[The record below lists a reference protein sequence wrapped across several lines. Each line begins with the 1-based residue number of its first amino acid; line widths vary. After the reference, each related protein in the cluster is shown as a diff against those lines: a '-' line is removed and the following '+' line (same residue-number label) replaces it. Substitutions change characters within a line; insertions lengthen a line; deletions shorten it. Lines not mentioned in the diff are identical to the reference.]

1 MRMTKEVI
9 KKGADS
15 TKTGGTKFWIQTIDK
30 KFYSSFKADVGA
42 AIEGIRDGDVVEF
55 EIEEKHGKDRNGNPV
70 VYQNIGAIIGIQQG
84 SGGSSSPAPEGGA
97 DPVSYDRRQ
106 HLIVRQSCLSTAVAA
121 LNASGEGGMTMDNLL
136 ATAAKLEEWVW
147 RE

>member
-55 EIEEKHGKDRNGNPV
+55 EIEGQGQEREPGSLSEHRRNHRDSAG
-70 VYQNIGAIIGIQQG
+70 
-84 SGGSSSPAPEGGA
+84 
-97 DPVSYDRRQ
+97 
-106 HLIVRQSCLSTAVAA
+106 
-121 LNASGEGGMTMDNLL
+121 
-136 ATAAKLEEWVW
+136 
-147 RE
+147 